1 MITLNANNANKNS
14 FLGSKMP
21 RTYKDMALALRIVS
35 YISSLTIPCNIMP
48 MAGLIVSQ
56 GLQYSVSSNLA
67 INANCAG
74 TCQSISIRNSTLQC

>member
-1 MITLNANNANKNS
+1 MS
-14 FLGSKMP
+14 

-35 YISSLTIPCNIMP
+35 SNYISSLTIPCIIMP
-48 MAGLIVSQ
+48 MGGLIVSQ

-74 TCQSISIRNSTLQC
+74 TYQSIRIRNWAGLFKEGLS